1 MIDRRS
7 RTGVNPIATVLLVV
21 SIMLII
27 GFSIGAL
34 GTINLNIAGRSV
46 NVIKANQL
54 AEAAVSRFIYDL
66 DEKALVT
73 NQSVRLDNLTCPV
86 LKLDEYYDG
95 NRNIFGS
102 VPRSKLGENCSCDI
116 HFVKTG
122 GYYSTDNSYNNV
134 AADGAWGQIPPFTID
149 LIMTVNIGNFTKHY
163 QVWIKREWDYVI
175 YSEKAPVHL
184 VSAVNYNPT
193 ANTLME
199 CNPCSVKGNIYCGF
213 DASQLTFPTPGFS
226 FMVLSSERIQTVIAN
241 MVVNKKFNELVVN
254 NTVPNSNHSSSVFIG
269 GHVISRWL
277 IENGNAPPEETT
289 GTQCLTTGSSIKGKI
304 VYGHQGTSA
313 SPSLDHFEYPNN
325 DNSTIE
331 GNITGRPVGSP
342 FNSLALVDD
351 SDATSI
357 VDRPG
362 SPIVVK
368 ADYTG
373 GLFAGSN
380 QMFSAETAPYW
391 LDQGPLAGDQQKLD
405 IITFQQQEY
414 AQDSAAARR
423 TVFLLTRSLKVN
435 PSSTAGHD
443 MQWGKDEKFVV
454 KGGGAYLPLVDGIR
468 IHEVGELITTKSN
481 QEIIIDNST
490 DPPLTRTQVIEKRFF
505 TVSDQECAI
514 DPHDNTFNFDHS
526 LLIAKNNI
534 ELCNSKIVGDDCLLQ
549 VEGDVNL
556 RAGHITAGQ
565 DVGTA
570 IYCRN
575 FNCLCDGSINGII
588 FAKERMIG
596 GNCSGISKFK
606 LNGGIVVQGV
616 VPPVGSVTEFK
627 GLTCMGFEL
636 TYDPAFMNFLNRFGQ
651 FRVACWKLLD

>member
-1 MIDRRS
+1 VIDRKKNK
-7 RTGVNPIATVLLVV
+7 GVNPIATVLLVV

-34 GTINLNIAGRSV
+34 GTFNLNIAGRSV

-66 DEKALVT
+66 DEKASVM
-73 NQSVRLDNLTCPV
+73 NQSVPLANLTCPV
-86 LKLDEYYDG
+86 LKLYEYYDG
-95 NRNIFGS
+95 TRSIFDS
-102 VPRSKLGENCSCDI
+102 VPGSRLGDNCSCDI
-116 HFVKTG
+116 NFVRKG
-122 GYYSTDNSYNNV
+122 EYYSTDNSNNNV
-134 AADGAWGQIPPFTID
+134 AAEGAKGQIPPFTID
-149 LIMTVNIGNFTKHY
+149 LIMTVNIGSFTKHY

-175 YSEKAPVHL
+175 YSEKAPIHI
-184 VSAVNYNPT
+184 VSAVNYDSA
-193 ANTLME
+193 ANTIVGTS
-199 CNPCSVKGNIYCGF
+199 PCKVKGNIYSGF
-213 DASQLTFPTPGFS
+213 DASQITFPNPNFS

-241 MVVNKKFNELVVN
+241 KVVIKKFNELIVN

-289 GTQCLTTGSSIKGKI
+289 GTQCLTTGSSVDGKI
-304 VYGHQGTSA
+304 VYGHPGNSGP
-313 SPSLDHFEYPNN
+313 SSLDLWEYTGNTG
-325 DNSTIE
+325 SKIE
-331 GNITGRPVGSP
+331 GKIVGRPVTSP
-342 FNSLALVDD
+342 FNSIATVND

-362 SPIVVK
+362 SPIIVK
-368 ADYTG
+368 SDYTG
-373 GLFAGSN
+373 GMIAGN
-380 QMFSAETAPYW
+380 QTFSKEATYW
-391 LDQGPLAGDQQKLD
+391 LDEGPTAADLESLD
-405 IITFQQQEY
+405 TITFKQQEY

-435 PSSTAGHD
+435 PAAAPDHT
-443 MQWGKDEKFVV
+443 MQWGPEEKFVI

-468 IHEVGELITTKSN
+468 IHEVGNLITTKAT
-481 QEIIIDNST
+481 QLEIIDNST
-490 DPPLTRTQVIEKRFF
+490 DPPLTRTKVTENRSF
-505 TVSDQECAI
+505 TVADQECAI
-514 DPHDNTFNFDHS
+514 DPNDNTFNFDNS

-534 ELCNSKIVGDDCLLQ
+534 ELCNSKIVGDNCLLQ

-556 RAGHITAGQ
+556 RAGHITAGE

-570 IYCRN
+570 IFCNN

-588 FAKERMIG
+588 FARQRMIG
-596 GNCSGISKFK
+596 GNCEGPSSFK
-606 LNGGIVVQGV
+606 VNGGIVVQGV
-616 VPPVGSVTEFK
+616 VPPADTVTEFK

-636 TYDPAFMNFLNRFGQ
+636 NYDPAFMNFLNRFGQ